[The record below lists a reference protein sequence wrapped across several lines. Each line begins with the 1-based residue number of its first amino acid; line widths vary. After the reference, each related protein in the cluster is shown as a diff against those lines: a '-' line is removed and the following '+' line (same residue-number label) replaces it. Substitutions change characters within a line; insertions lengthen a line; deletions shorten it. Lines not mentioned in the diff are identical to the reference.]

1 MPGRSFTFTHSL
13 RSVSTSKPCA
23 SNPTVLPVNVRRVVG
38 YLDQWPILLEQLIV
52 TETFAFA
59 LGLSGDVIRTVTRGV
74 DQLRDADIEE
84 GFELSEIE
92 TRRRGNNNIVV
103 DRGAKEVDQL
113 LEKLRLV
120 HCKDK
125 YVSLL
130 SGGERRRV
138 GVGVSLLS
146 VNRGSGGGILI
157 LDEPLSGL
165 DSALAISLLHD
176 LHALTHPSAAPAT
189 PPIPAAHPS
198 TPSTSTTQAHQHQHP
213 PPAPLIL
220 LSLHQASLGMLR
232 LFDKVFVMSDG
243 AVVYAGSPTHGN
255 AYLEQRL
262 GYVPASP
269 NANFA
274 ENILDLLL
282 YPYPVPL
289 PQALVPAHL
298 STLPPKYALRELYNP
313 EP

>member
-1 MPGRSFTFTHSL
+1 MPGRSFTFTHSHPL
-13 RSVSTSKPCA
+13 VSTSKPCA
-23 SNPTVLPVNVRRVVG
+23 SNPPVLPVNMRRVVG
-38 YLDQWPILLEQLIV
+38 YLDQWPILLEQLTV

-59 LGLSGDVIRTVTRGV
+59 LGLSGDVRKTVNRGV
-74 DQLRDADIEE
+74 DQLQDTDIEE

-92 TRRRGNNNIVV
+92 TRRRDNDIVV
-103 DRGAKEVDQL
+103 DIGAKEVDQL

-146 VNRGSGGGILI
+146 VNRRSGGGILI

-176 LHALTHPSAAPAT
+176 LHALTHPSGAPAT
-189 PPIPAAHPS
+189 PPSPAAHPS
-198 TPSTSTTQAHQHQHP
+198 TPSASTTQMHQP
-213 PPAPLIL
+213 PLPAPLIL
-220 LSLHQASLGMLR
+220 LSLHQASLSMLR